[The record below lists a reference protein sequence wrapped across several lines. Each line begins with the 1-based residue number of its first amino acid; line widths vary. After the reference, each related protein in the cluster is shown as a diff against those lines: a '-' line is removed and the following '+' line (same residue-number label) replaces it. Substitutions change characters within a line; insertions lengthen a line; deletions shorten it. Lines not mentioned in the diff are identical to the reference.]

1 MKKTILMT
9 CLSLGFMGL
18 VTSCS
23 SSDAEENSPSNDGA
37 KGQLVLNLAASTEF
51 EAATRA
57 VNEDDYLNTS
67 NYTIQVLDAD
77 GKKAAECTGKDVN
90 VPIVLTKGNY
100 TVKAFYGEI
109 GDGASTDKFYVEGT
123 QAVTVEAA
131 KSVSATVNC
140 VAQAAKVTV
149 NFDKEMKK
157 YLSDYNVA
165 FGGSVAM
172 GADKTIVWNKDQTSP
187 IYFQIAEAG
196 EDLDYTINVTCK
208 DDYLLNPQTGAI
220 TGSVEKSFTVQRN
233 KSYNINVN
241 LNVTNPGQLE
251 LTIEIDEST
260 NDKPITW
267 TVPVEWTK

>member
-1 MKKTILMT
+1 MKKKIIFN
-9 CLSLGFMGL
+9 CLSLGLMVL
-18 VTSCS
+18 VNSCS
-23 SSDAEENSPSNDGA
+23 NSVAEENSPSNAGE
-37 KGQLVLNLAASTEF
+37 KGQLVLNLTASNEF
-51 EAATRA
+51 EPATRA
-57 VNEDDYLNTS
+57 VNEEDYLNTS

-77 GKKAAECTGKDVN
+77 GKQAAACTGRDVN
-90 VPIVLTKGNY
+90 VPISLTKGSY

-109 GDGASTDKFYVEGT
+109 GDGASTDRFYVEGT

-140 VAQAAKVTV
+140 VAQAAKVRV
-149 NFDKEMKK
+149 NFDNEMRK

-165 FGGSVAM
+165 FGGTAAM
-172 GADKTIVWNKDQTSP
+172 GTDKTIVWGKDQSSP

-196 EDLDYTINVTCK
+196 ENLDYTINVTCK
-208 DDYLLNPQTGAI
+208 EDYLLNPQTGAT
-220 TGSVEKSFTVQRN
+220 TGSVERSFTVQRN

-260 NDKPITW
+260 NDKPLIW